1 MNSFCQDISDFTADI
16 IFLDMSMYYLL

>member
-1 MNSFCQDISDFTADI
+1 MHSFCQDISDFTADI